1 MKNLR
6 RDFERLCFKNRNKG
20 IPNLM
25 LYICV
30 GAAVVYFLSMVNG
43 GNVVYDL
50 LCFDKAKILKGQVW
64 RLFSYVLTLEL
75 GSSPLWVVIGLY
87 CTYMLGRAV
96 ENSWGTFKFNLFYL
110 VGILL
115 MDVFALI
122 FCPMETVIYTVD
134 GLSYEVPQEAFHYFY
149 SGNIAYYLDL
159 ALLISFA
166 TLYPDAQ
173 FRIFFIIP
181 IKAWVLGLLYLVL
194 NAIEVINL
202 CIPVFMFP
210 HCFFPLVGFANYLL
224 FFGKDV
230 ANLIPVTWRI
240 RFKRITRK
248 KSSPKVKTGTTPFRT
263 PAPEK
268 KVVTFTHCCT
278 VCGRNDTENP
288 DLEFRYCSRCRGY
301 HCYCQDHISNHE
313 HVQ

>member
-6 RDFERLCFKNRNKG
+6 RNFERLCFKNRNKG

-30 GAAVVYFLSMVNG
+30 GAAVVYFISMVNG
-43 GNVVYDL
+43 GSVVYDL
-50 LCFDKAKILKGQVW
+50 LCFDKTRILQGQVW
-64 RLFSYVLTLEL
+64 RLFSYVLTFEI
-75 GSSPLWVVIGLY
+75 GGSPLLVVIGLY

-96 ENSWGTFKFNLFYL
+96 ESSWGTFKFNLFYL
-110 VGILL
+110 VGIVLT
-115 MDVFALI
+115 DIFAMI
-122 FCPMETVIYTVD
+122 FCPTGNVNYIVNGVVYPISPYSFQ
-134 GLSYEVPQEAFHYFY
+134 SYYAEHMAYFL
-149 SGNIAYYLDL
+149 NLT
-159 ALLISFA
+159 LLISFA

-230 ANLIPVTWRI
+230 VNLIPVTWRI

-263 PAPEK
+263 PAAEK

-313 HVQ
+313 HIQ